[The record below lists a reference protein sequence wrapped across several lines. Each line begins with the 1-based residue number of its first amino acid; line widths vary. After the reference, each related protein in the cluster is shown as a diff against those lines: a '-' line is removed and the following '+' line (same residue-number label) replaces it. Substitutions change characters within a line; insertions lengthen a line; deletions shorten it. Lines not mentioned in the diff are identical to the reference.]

1 MRRLLWGLAVAALV
15 AGGQSGVQADDLEVA
30 NQIAENLRESG
41 QMQGYS
47 VGVKVLQGS
56 ALLRG
61 KVANEEQRQTAL
73 AIAQQTEGVEQ
84 VMDEL
89 IVAPAGGGGSLS
101 RGKKALLGSNR
112 NGVEQAGANMRT
124 QPSVGGNKPLPRG
137 FAPSG
142 QHPAQTQVAN
152 AAAFPRHHHHGRH
165 GHGAGVPMEA
175 APAYESAGPGA
186 AGPVPAFVPGVGG
199 GVAPARYDQPY
210 LPKHAWPAYA
220 AYPNYGA
227 VTYPKQYSP
236 TAWPYIGPFYPY
248 PQVPL
253 GWRKVTLEWDD
264 GWWFLDFKARRH

>member
-1 MRRLLWGLAVAALV
+1 MRRLLWGLAVAALF
-15 AGGQSGVQADDLEVA
+15 AGGQSLVRADDLEVA
-30 NQIAENLRESG
+30 NQIAENLRTSG

-47 VGVKVLQGS
+47 IGVKVLQGS

-73 AIAQQTEGVEQ
+73 YIAQQTEGVEQ

-89 IVAPAGGGGSLS
+89 TIAPAGGAAGLS
-101 RGKKALLGSNR
+101 KAKKALLSSNR
-112 NGVEQAGANMRT
+112 NAIQQTGANMRM
-124 QPSVGGNKPLPRG
+124 QPTVGGNKPLPRG

-142 QHPAQTQVAN
+142 QVAAN
-152 AAAFPRHHHHGRH
+152 PQLASAAGFPRHHGRH
-165 GHGAGVPMEA
+165 GGGVPIDA
-175 APAYESAGPGA
+175 APGYEGDGTISSGSG
-186 AGPVPAFVPGVGG
+186 GPVPAFVPGLGG
-199 GVAPARYDQPY
+199 GGPTRYEQPY

-227 VTYPKQYSP
+227 VTYPMQYSP